1 MQIEIRPSKA
11 RGVMAAPPSKS
22 AAHRL
27 LLCAGLARGDSIVRR
42 VADSQDM
49 LATMDCLKALGAGV
63 TRAGEDVHITGVDP
77 ARTAPAVLPC
87 RECGTTLRFFVPIA
101 LLSGQEITLTGSE
114 KLMSRPMSV
123 YEKLCAD
130 RGFRYEPSRDSLTVC
145 GRLTPGEYTVPGNI
159 SSQFIS
165 GLAFALTQLEGDSVI
180 RILPPV
186 ESRPYIDM
194 TLDAFSAFGV
204 TAAFSDGETIR
215 IPGLQR
221 FRPSDVTVE
230 GDYSNAAFFDALTL
244 LGGDVTVTGLKE
256 DSLQGDRVYRRYF
269 ESMKN
274 GTPTVDLSD
283 CPDLGPVCMA
293 SAAALHGAVFTGTRR
308 LRIKESDR
316 CAAMAEEL
324 AKFGIET
331 EVTEDTMTVKASG
344 LRAPDMVISGHND
357 HRIVMAMAVLATLTG
372 GRING
377 AQAVSKSLPDFFD
390 RLKTLGIE
398 VTEYGM
404 GL

>member
-27 LLCAGLARGDSIVRR
+27 LLCAGLAPGESVVRR

-123 YEKLCAD
+123 YEKLCAE

-145 GRLTPGEYTVPGNI
+145 GRLTSGEYVVPGNI

-165 GLAFALTQLEGDSVI
+165 GLAFALTRLEGDSVI

-204 TAAFSDGETIR
+204 TADFSDGETVR
-215 IPGLQR
+215 IPGRQR

-256 DSLQGDRVYRRYF
+256 DSLQGDRVYRRYY

-293 SAAALHGAVFTGTRR
+293 AAAALHGAVFTGTRR

-331 EVTEDTMTVKASG
+331 EVTEDTMTVTASG
-344 LRAPDMVISGHND
+344 LRPPDEVLSGHND

-372 GRING
+372 GRIDG
-377 AQAVSKSLPDFFD
+377 AQAVSKSLPDFFH